1 MTNEPRS
8 PAPLPDAGRAR
19 LGRRLL
25 AATLIVLLPVML
37 GLSRDFGVTWDEL
50 PRQRFGERVFQY
62 YAGEIGVERF
72 GTDGSRFYGGLFD
85 ATAVALQRMLP
96 FDDYDIRHA
105 LNAFFGWLG
114 VAACAA
120 LATRLAGPW
129 AGLLAAL
136 FAASAPRYFG
146 HSMNNPKD
154 IPFAA
159 LGAWVLYALSW
170 IRSTYPYLAWRPAVA
185 IGFAVGLSLSVRP
198 GGVLFLAYAGALVL
212 IAVVAN
218 RERNPPRLAITAA
231 AFALL
236 AFVATTVPLPFW
248 PWLQTRPYVGLLE
261 AVGGVSEVS
270 WDGAMLFKGGEIT
283 ASSVPWDYVP
293 VWLIYTTPP
302 VVLAG
307 ALLSLGWLQR
317 GARGGFPVAALWF
330 AVLFPMVYVVV
341 RHSRIYDEIRHLLFA
356 IPPLFVL
363 ASLGWWW
370 LLSAVR
376 GAYRAAA
383 LIVLVLGVLE
393 PVVFQARNHPNQV
406 VYFNALLG
414 GPQGALQ
421 RFELDYWGNCLY
433 EAMRHAGGLAR
444 EAGMPVRIAGERSA
458 VMALNASRVPDVRV
472 TSPSRAVH
480 HLEVVHLRGPKAKIV
495 SETHRTDI
503 LYRVT
508 MADGTPLCTVV
519 PGPRHAEL
527 EAQLRRSRQLPSSA
541 ARSR

>member
-1 MTNEPRS
+1 MTKEPRP
-8 PAPLPDAGRAR
+8 PASLPEADRVKV
-19 LGRRLL
+19 GRRLL
-25 AATLIVLLPVML
+25 AGTLIALLPLML

-50 PRQRFGERVFQY
+50 PRQRFGERIFQY
-62 YAGEIGVERF
+62 YAGEVGIERF

-85 ATAVALQRMLP
+85 ATAVAFQRLLP

-114 VAACAA
+114 VVACAA

-159 LGAWVLYALSW
+159 LAAWVLYALSW
-170 IRSTYPYLAWRPAVA
+170 IRPTYPYLAWRTAAA
-185 IGFAVGLSLSVRP
+185 IGLAIGLSLSVRP
-198 GGVLFLAYAGALVL
+198 GGVLFLAYAAALVL
-212 IAVVAN
+212 ITVVAN
-218 RERNPPRLAITAA
+218 RERDVRRLAITAA

-236 AFVATTVPLPFW
+236 TFIATTVPLPFW

-261 AVGGVSEVS
+261 AVGGVSEVG
-270 WDGAMLFKGGEIT
+270 WAGAMLFKGREVT
-283 ASSVPWDYVP
+283 ASTVPWDYIP
-293 VWLIYTTPP
+293 VWLVHTTPP

-307 ALLSLGWLQR
+307 ALLSFGWWQR
-317 GARGGFPVAALWF
+317 GPRAGFPVVALWF

-341 RHSRIYDEIRHLLFA
+341 RQSRIYDEIRHLLFA
-356 IPPLFVL
+356 IPPLFVV

-370 LLSAVR
+370 LLGALRQPHRPAAVI
-376 GAYRAAA
+376 A
-383 LIVLVLGVLE
+383 LVLGVLE
-393 PVVFQARNHPNQV
+393 PIAFQARNHPNQV
-406 VYFNALLG
+406 VYFNPLLG
-414 GPQGALQ
+414 GPRGAIQ

-433 EAMRHAGGLAR
+433 EAMRHAAGLGRA
-444 EAGMPVRIAGERSA
+444 AGMQVRIAGERSA
-458 VMALNASRVPDVRV
+458 LLSLNASRIPEVRV
-472 TSPSRAVH
+472 TSASRGLH
-480 HLEVVHLRGPKAKIV
+480 HLEVVHLRGPKEKIV

-503 LYRVT
+503 LYRVA

-519 PGPRHAEL
+519 RGPKHAEL
-527 EAQLRRSRQLPSSA
+527 EARLRRTREGSPA
-541 ARSR
+541 AANRR